1 MKRIAIV
8 IVALIVSHCGGDS
21 LVSPEEIAGTYALL
35 EVKVDTGTARAQV
48 YPHRE
53 SDADSPT
60 GFIELKANRTYRFFA
75 RFPDPQIRVWE
86 TQGLFGVATNS
97 EITFSTT
104 GRNFSGSFFNQRTR
118 IAVTEFSGCSQVL
131 TRLCFRGKRLP
142 MPITLDLKFG
152 AHATCLKALCKI
164 IGNTI

>member
-1 MKRIAIV
+1 MV
-8 IVALIVSHCGGDS
+8 YETNCHCHCCCS

-48 YPHRE
+48 YLHCE

-118 IAVTEFSGCSQVL
+118 IAVTELFSGSIVQLVFV
-131 TRLCFRGKRLP
+131 RERVVVE
-142 MPITLDLKFG
+142 
-152 AHATCLKALCKI
+152 
-164 IGNTI
+164 